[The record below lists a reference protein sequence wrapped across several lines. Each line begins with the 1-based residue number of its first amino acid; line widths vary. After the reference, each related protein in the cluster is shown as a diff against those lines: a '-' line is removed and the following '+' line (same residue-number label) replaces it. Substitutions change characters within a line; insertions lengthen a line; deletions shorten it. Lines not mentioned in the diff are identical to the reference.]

1 MSGNRSNGH
10 DLAWR
15 LRQLPRERS
24 PAVDAWPAIA
34 ARLTAPEPVRR
45 HRHHWVGLIALAA
58 SVLVAVIVARPWDV
72 AAPVEAMAGADPT
85 VQAFER
91 AMQRQAGALA
101 REYESA
107 IAQFEGAPLPAP
119 VAEAVDELDR
129 SARAILAALEQDPE
143 AHFLIDRLRSTYA
156 RRLTL
161 TQRALVG

>member
-24 PAVDAWPAIA
+24 PAADAWPAIA
-34 ARLTAPEPVRR
+34 ARLAAPAPIRR
-45 HRHHWVGLIALAA
+45 HRRGWVGLVALAA
-58 SVLVAVIVARPWDV
+58 SVLVAVIVARPWGVGIPDD
-72 AAPVEAMAGADPT
+72 AMAGADPSG
-85 VQAFER
+85 QAFER

-129 SARAILAALEQDPE
+129 SARAILAALEQEPE

-156 RRLTL
+156 RRLAL